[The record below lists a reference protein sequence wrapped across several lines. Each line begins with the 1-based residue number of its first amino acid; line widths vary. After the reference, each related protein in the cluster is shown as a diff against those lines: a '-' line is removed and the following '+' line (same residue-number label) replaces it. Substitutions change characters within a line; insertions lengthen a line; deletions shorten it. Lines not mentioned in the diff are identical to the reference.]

1 MARTKSIALIAPVH
15 SYRASVYLAAAAK
28 HGISII
34 FVSDG
39 FADVIPSTTEGIRV
53 KFTDLIEAK
62 RIICES
68 LAAHDVQ
75 AVLAPDEKFVE
86 LAAEVSAE
94 LKLPHNSVHSLSI
107 VSNKYL
113 SRQSLKASGVDS
125 VPDFKLIDLQE
136 SIDKQL
142 SEIRYPC
149 VAKPLN
155 LSASRGVIRADD
167 RNELIGALERIRKIL
182 QIEFENPNP
191 LQAIVEEYVHGTE
204 HALEGYLHEG
214 NLEVI
219 SIFDKPDPLHGPY
232 FEETYYTTP
241 SRLPQSV
248 QEQIRNSVLKGC
260 NVHGLSMGPIHA
272 EVRVSHEKVWILEIA
287 ARSIGG
293 DCGRIFEL
301 ATRSS
306 LEEFVIC
313 RAIGQPVDTLNL
325 ENAAGVLMIPVS
337 ENGILRRVEGV
348 TKAQSVD
355 NICEVRL
362 DLREGEKLVRWPEG
376 GKYPGFIY
384 SIADS
389 PERAEAALR
398 ESYAQLKFVCM
409 PDLPVLVK

>member
-301 ATRSS
+301 ATHSS

-325 ENAAGVLMIPVS
+325 EHAAGVLMIPVS

>member
-94 LKLPHNSVHSLSI
+94 LKLPHNSVHSLNI

-113 SRQSLKASGVDS
+113 SRQSLKASGIDA
-125 VPDFKLIDLQE
+125 VPDFKLINLQE

-167 RNELIGALERIRKIL
+167 RNELIGALERIRNIL

-214 NLEVI
+214 KLEVI

-241 SRLPQSV
+241 SRLSRSV
-248 QEQIRNSVLKGC
+248 QEQIRISVLKGC
-260 NVHGLSMGPIHA
+260 NAHGLSMGPIHA

-325 ENAAGVLMIPVS
+325 EHAAGVLMIPVS
-337 ENGILRRVEGV
+337 ENGILKRVEGV

-384 SIADS
+384 SIAES

-398 ESYAQLKFVCM
+398 ESYAHLKFVCM

>member
-1 MARTKSIALIAPVH
+1 MTRAKSIAIIAPVH
-15 SYRASVYLAAAAK
+15 SYRASVYLTAAAK
-28 HGISII
+28 HGISTI
-34 FVSDG
+34 FISDG
-39 FADVIPSTTEGIRV
+39 FADVIPAIIEGIRV

-68 LAAHDVQ
+68 LDAYDVQ
-75 AVLAPDEKFVE
+75 AVLAPDEKFVK
-86 LAAEVSAE
+86 LAAEVSAD
-94 LKLPHNSVHSLSI
+94 LKLPHNSVHSLNI

-113 SRQSLKASGVDS
+113 SRQCLKASGIDA
-125 VPDFKLIDLQE
+125 VPDFKLINLQE
-136 SIDKQL
+136 RIDKQL
-142 SEIRYPC
+142 LEIRYPC

-167 RNELIGALERIRKIL
+167 HGELIDALERIKRIL
-182 QIEFENPNP
+182 HTEFEHPDP
-191 LQAIVEEYVHGTE
+191 LQAMVEEYVHGTE

-214 NLEVI
+214 DLEVI
-219 SIFDKPDPLHGPY
+219 CIFDKPNPLHGPY

-248 QEQIRNSVLKGC
+248 QEQIRKSILNGC
-260 NVHGLSMGPIHA
+260 IAHGLNMGPIHA
-272 EVRVSHEKVWILEIA
+272 EVRVSGEKVWILEIA

-301 ATRSS
+301 ATHSS
-306 LEEFVIC
+306 LEEFLVC
-313 RAIGQPVDTLNL
+313 RAIGQPVDTLGL
-325 ENAAGVLMIPVS
+325 EHAAGVLMMPVT

-348 TKAQSVD
+348 TKAQSVE
-355 NICEVRL
+355 NVYEVRL

-384 SIADS
+384 SIANS

-398 ESYAQLKFVCM
+398 ESYSHLNFVCM

>member
-34 FVSDG
+34 FISDG

-62 RIICES
+62 RIICEA

-94 LKLPHNSVHSLSI
+94 LKLPHNSVHSLNT

-113 SRQSLKASGVDS
+113 SRQSLKTSGVDS
-125 VPDFKLIDLQE
+125 VPDFKLVNLQE

-142 SEIRYPC
+142 SDIRYPC

-155 LSASRGVIRADD
+155 LSASRGVIRADN
-167 RNELIGALERIRKIL
+167 RNELVGALERIKKIL
-182 QIEFENPNP
+182 QFEFENPNA
-191 LQAIVEEYVHGTE
+191 LQTIVEEYVHGTE

-241 SRLPQSV
+241 SRLSQSV

-260 NVHGLSMGPIHA
+260 NAHGLSMGPIHA
-272 EVRVSHEKVWILEIA
+272 EVRVSHAKVWILEIA

-306 LEEFVIC
+306 LEEFVVC

-325 ENAAGVLMIPVS
+325 EHAAGVLMIPVS

-348 TKAQSVD
+348 TKAQSVE

-389 PERAEAALR
+389 PARAEAALR
-398 ESYAQLKFVCM
+398 ESYAHLKFVCM